1 MVTSTAT
8 ATTGGTSGSAAAAAA
23 AAAAAVACMGSS
35 KTGQGALQGLPTK
48 SQTSKRNHIRNY
60 ALPENAIEKVLSSP
74 AGSASASTKITGSFA
89 RRRNSSSSNN
99 NTSSV
104 KGGGGGVGGN
114 KEGIAVWKVNKVGC
128 STVVLFYSRC

>member
-8 ATTGGTSGSAAAAAA
+8 ATTGGTSGSAAATA

-99 NTSSV
+99 TSGV
-104 KGGGGGVGGN
+104 KGGGGGGN